1 MQGAMGHRFRRG
13 VKMVNIGFDKKLYI
27 GSIGIIFLTIL
38 IIAVVNFYQSKNS
51 FLAKGQTSIQNV
63 SDVLLKTIQLKY
75 NLQKEKIDADMG
87 ALVSESIGGGAIML
101 VASRTEDMDIYPINS
116 GAKEKMTLPKLIFG
130 LEFATANFVTV
141 DKISQFS
148 TSDIAIYQIH
158 EDKLIKVSSS
168 VKNKDESRLIGEYY
182 TADSEAYKSMME
194 DKPYQFITQ
203 KGAEIS
209 MQVLQPFKE
218 TLEGK
223 IVGAYSVTSK
233 ILTSDLIDLINKVN
247 VGGYGYSFICNSGG
261 EILIHPD
268 KAFQSMKVQDFK
280 NGKDILN
287 KKSGFAAYEHEGKPY
302 YAYATYF
309 QPWDIYFIVA
319 VSEGE
324 LMTGVNKQILTGA
337 AISGVMAL
345 VIGILIIG
353 FMNRQLMKSMNG
365 MATLAKEVA
374 NGNFQYTFA
383 YEAKDAIKDTVD
395 SMNEMVKGLAQM
407 IKDLNSGV
415 HTLSS
420 ASGELNLI
428 SDKMTEG
435 SELTVSKVNTVASAA
450 EEMSVNM
457 DSVAAAMEQAS
468 TNVEIVANGTTDMS
482 KNIEKVS
489 QNSNHT
495 REITNKA
502 VEKAQQTSKRV
513 SELGRAAEAI
523 NKVTDTINGIS
534 SQTNLLALNATI
546 EAARAGEAGKGFA
559 VVANEIKEL
568 AGQTAR
574 ATEDIARNIQEIQ
587 DQIGGAVTEIQDITK
602 IINQINEFV
611 NEAAAAIELQS
622 DTTNAI
628 AENISQVSQ
637 GIQEVNVNVSQS
649 SQVSAQ
655 VAQEITDVLKASQE
669 INSLSSTVKEKATLL
684 NDVMLQ
690 LQAMTEK
697 FKI

>member
-1 MQGAMGHRFRRG
+1 
-13 VKMVNIGFDKKLYI
+13 MVSIGFDKKLYI

-75 NLQKEKIDADMG
+75 NLQTEKIESDLG
-87 ALVSESIGGGAIML
+87 ALVSESLNAGNIM
-101 VASRTEDMDIYPINS
+101 VVNARTADMDVYNINT
-116 GAKEKMTLPKLIFG
+116 GTKEKMTVPKIIFG

-141 DKISQFS
+141 DKIGRFS
-148 TSDIAIYQIH
+148 TSDIAIYQFH
-158 EDKLIKVSSS
+158 DNKLVKVSSS
-168 VKNKDESRLIGEYY
+168 IKNKDESRSIGEYY
-182 TADSEAYKSMME
+182 TADSEIYKSLVENQPHM
-194 DKPYQFITQ
+194 FITK
-203 KGAEIS
+203 KGPEMS
-209 MQVLQPFKE
+209 MQHLQPFKE
-218 TLEGK
+218 NLEQK
-223 IVGAYSVTSK
+223 TVGAYSITSK
-233 ILTSDLIDLINKVN
+233 ILTADLVELIKKVN
-247 VGGYGYSFICNSGG
+247 VGGFGYSFISNSEGQ
-261 EILIHPD
+261 ILIHPD
-268 KAFQSMKVQDFK
+268 KAYESMKVQDFK

-287 KKSGFAAYEHEGKPY
+287 KKSGFAVYEHNGKIY

-309 QPWDIYFIVA
+309 QPWDIYFVVA

-337 AISGVMAL
+337 VISGVIAL
-345 VIGILIIG
+345 IIGVLIIG
-353 FMNRQLMKSMNG
+353 FMNRQLMKNMNG

-374 NGNFQYTFA
+374 KGNFQHTFA
-383 YEAKDAIKDTVD
+383 YDAKDAIKDTVD

-407 IKDLNSGV
+407 IRDLNSGV

-420 ASGELNLI
+420 ASGELNRI

-482 KNIEKVS
+482 RNIEKVA

-495 REITNKA
+495 RDITNKA

-513 SELGRAAEAI
+513 SDLGRAAEAI

-602 IINQINEFV
+602 IINQINDFV
-611 NEAAAAIELQS
+611 NEAAAAIEHQS
-622 DTTNAI
+622 TTTNAI
-628 AENISQVSQ
+628 AENIGQVSQ

-649 SQVSAQ
+649 SAVSGQ
-655 VAQEITDVLKASQE
+655 VAQEISDVLTASQE
-669 INSLSSTVKEKATLL
+669 INSLSSNVKEKAIVL

>member
-1 MQGAMGHRFRRG
+1 
-13 VKMVNIGFDKKLYI
+13 MVNIGFDKKLYI
-27 GSIGIIFLTIL
+27 GSISIIFLTIL

-87 ALVSESIGGGAIML
+87 ALVSESIGGGNVML
-101 VASRTEDMDIYPINS
+101 VASRTIDMDIYNINS
-116 GAKEKMTLPKLIFG
+116 GAKEKITLPRIIFG
-130 LEFATANFVTV
+130 LEFATGEYVTV
-141 DKISQFS
+141 DKIAQFS
-148 TSDIAIYQIH
+148 TSDIAVYQTY
-158 EDKLIKVSSS
+158 DNKLIKVSSS

-182 TADSEAYKSMME
+182 PADSGAYKSVME
-194 DKPYQFITQ
+194 DKPHQFITQ

-209 MQVLQPFKE
+209 MQVLQPFRDK
-218 TLEGK
+218 LEGTM
-223 IVGAYSVTSK
+223 IGAYSVTSK
-233 ILTSDLIDLINKVN
+233 ILTPDLIDLIDKVN
-247 VGGYGYSFICNSGG
+247 VGGSGYSFVCNSGG

-268 KAFQSMKVQDFK
+268 KTYLSMKVQDFK

-287 KKSGFAAYEHEGKPY
+287 GKSGFVVYEHEGKPY

-309 QPWDIYFIVA
+309 QPWDIYFVVA

-324 LMTGVNKQILTGA
+324 LMTGVNKQILTGV
-337 AISGVMAL
+337 AISGSIAL
-345 VIGILIIG
+345 IVGILIIG

-374 NGNFQYTFA
+374 NGNFQYSFA

-468 TNVEIVANGTTDMS
+468 TNVEIVANGTADMS
-482 KNIEKVS
+482 KNIEKVA

-495 REITNKA
+495 REVTNKA

-513 SELGRAAEAI
+513 SDLGRAAEAI

-587 DQIGGAVTEIQDITK
+587 DQIAGAVTEIQDITK
-602 IINQINEFV
+602 IINQINGFV
-611 NEAAAAIELQS
+611 NEAATAIELQS

-628 AENISQVSQ
+628 AENIGQVSQ

-649 SQVSAQ
+649 SQVSGQ
-655 VAQEITDVLKASQE
+655 VAQEISDVLKASQE
-669 INSLSSTVKEKATLL
+669 MNSLSSTVKEKATLL